1 MLRQCESY
9 SEERSHLPFLL
20 HGLFSYAVIGLVSVI
35 FPSCVAVSSFIMF
48 ARTLRL
54 GLLILL
60 SLSVEVLGVSQPAV
74 SAAGQSISLKRR
86 SRSARKETEWAQ
98 WAKSQRD
105 AVIAKYGLQPNEKR
119 ATGENL

>member
-1 MLRQCESY
+1 
-9 SEERSHLPFLL
+9 
-20 HGLFSYAVIGLVSVI
+20 
-35 FPSCVAVSSFIMF
+35 MF
-48 ARTLRL
+48 ARTPRL